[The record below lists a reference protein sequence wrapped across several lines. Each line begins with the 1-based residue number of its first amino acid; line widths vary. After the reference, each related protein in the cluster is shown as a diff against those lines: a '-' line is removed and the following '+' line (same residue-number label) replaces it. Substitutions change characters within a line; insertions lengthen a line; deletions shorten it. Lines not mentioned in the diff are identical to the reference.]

1 MDKFF
6 PLPRNYGFEV
16 TSPLEF
22 LIIDSG
28 ASIYYSSFLKSLLL
42 RKYNIEPSMSLSC
55 QYETDPASHTAA
67 NQNIV
72 RRAQTLQDSGGVL
85 HPVGELH
92 SLQAAIG
99 VTNTG
104 GIVPADMRVIGA
116 SGPGLIIKLPQ
127 KSEVVLETKLSQKR
141 SLVPIFPRLEAGNIE
156 NCLAGI
162 TTGGNLFVG
171 KTLVILQL
179 QIFYLDPGCWT
190 FDLTRPGFY

>member
-1 MDKFF
+1 
-6 PLPRNYGFEV
+6 
-16 TSPLEF
+16 
-22 LIIDSG
+22 
-28 ASIYYSSFLKSLLL
+28 
-42 RKYNIEPSMSLSC
+42 MSLSC

-99 VTNTG
+99 VTNTR

-116 SGPGLIIKLPQ
+116 SGLIIKLPQ

-141 SLVPIFPRLEAGNIE
+141 SLVPIFPRFEAGNIE

-179 QIFYLDPGCWT
+179 QIFYIDPGCWT
-190 FDLTRPGFY
+190 FSLACASRFY